1 MVAAF
6 TALGSMESLAD
17 DQHDASAWLNVTYQ
31 IRIDGPWMAW
41 AEAQGRFGENIGRL
55 SQTILRPGIGYEI
68 QPGLI
73 AWGGYGRIE
82 TFNATSQIGEDRFW
96 QQLSWTIGK
105 VFDGT
110 LSSRSRLE
118 QRLVEN
124 GNSTGWRARELV
136 RYEHPF
142 FEGSDMS
149 VVFTSETFM
158 ALNRTDW
165 GARSGFDQIR
175 NFIGVGFT
183 AFPGSRLELGYM
195 NQYIERPGPV
205 NRSNHI
211 LSFNLLGRL

>member
-1 MVAAF
+1 MAVL
-6 TALGSMESLAD
+6 ALTGASGARAD
-17 DQHDASAWLNVTYQ
+17 QQDVSAWLNVTYQ

-41 AEAQGRFGENIGRL
+41 AEAQGRFGEDVGRL
-55 SQTILRPGIGYEI
+55 SQSILRPGLGYEI
-68 QPGLI
+68 RPGLI
-73 AWGGYGRIE
+73 AWAGYARINS
-82 TFNATSQIGEDRFW
+82 FNATSQVGEDRFW
-96 QQLSWTIGK
+96 QQLSWTVGK

-110 LSSRSRLE
+110 LSSRTRLE
-118 QRLVEN
+118 QRLLQN
-124 GNSTGWRARELV
+124 GKDTGWRARELV

-158 ALNRTDW
+158 ALNRADW

-175 NFIGVGFT
+175 NFIGIGFT
-183 AFPGSRLELGYM
+183 PFPSARLELGYM